1 MPSVW
6 TIGPKIEPASLVN
19 YARLLM
25 DKGHEGMQ
33 DTVTGII
40 QGETRVLTA
49 QMDLNDLF
57 SDREKFKIEVVDKIN
72 DVIHPLGLQI
82 YNANIAE
89 LADLDD
95 KNRYF
100 AEQKQRALQEVNQK
114 ARVAVAEA
122 IKGGEIGEKMQIGET
137 RKNVAG
143 IELDVKIVRK
153 AEGNASAVKIAAE
166 ANLFAKQKE
175 ADGLLYSEM
184 RKAEAI
190 LATRKAEALGDT
202 TGYDILGTLG
212 IKKMEKKSNNEPDNN
227 EL

>member
-57 SDREKFKIEVVDKIN
+57 SDREKFKIEVVAKIN

-114 ARVAVAEA
+114 ARE
-122 IKGGEIGEKMQIGET
+122 
-137 RKNVAG
+137 R
-143 IELDVKIVRK
+143 R
-153 AEGNASAVKIAAE
+153 
-166 ANLFAKQKE
+166 
-175 ADGLLYSEM
+175 
-184 RKAEAI
+184 
-190 LATRKAEALGDT
+190 
-202 TGYDILGTLG
+202 
-212 IKKMEKKSNNEPDNN
+212 
-227 EL
+227 

>member
-57 SDREKFKIEVVDKIN
+57 SDREKFKIEVVAKIN
-72 DVIHPLGLQI
+72 DVINPLGLQI

-190 LATRKAEALGDT
+190 LATRKAEAEGLQALISGV
-202 TGYDILGTLG
+202 GG
-212 IKKMEKKSNNEPDNN
+212 SVDNLN
-227 EL
+227 KFSII